1 MLFVMT
7 KVHIHHFGLFFK
19 KNIYSIVEPFEN
31 YENFKHFF
39 KT

>member
-1 MLFVMT
+1 MT
-7 KVHIHHFGLFFK
+7 KVHIGLHHFGLFFK
-19 KNIYSIVEPFEN
+19 KNIYSFVEPFEN